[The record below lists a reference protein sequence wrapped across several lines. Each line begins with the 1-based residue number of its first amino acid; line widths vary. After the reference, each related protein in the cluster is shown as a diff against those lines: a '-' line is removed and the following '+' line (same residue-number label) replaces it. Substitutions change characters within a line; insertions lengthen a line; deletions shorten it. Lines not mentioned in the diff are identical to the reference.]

1 MGQIINIDNKNL
13 DTDISV
19 VLDGATYKV
28 GNLDGD
34 VLSRLEAAGDQ
45 PAENR
50 HESLRNEVAA
60 LFGVDPDTF
69 IKTDV
74 RKLAH
79 TLAVVID
86 AIRRASQVSTRTEKR
101 AR

>member
-1 MGQIINIDNKNL
+1 MGQIINIDSKNL
-13 DTDISV
+13 DNDISV
-19 VLDGATYKV
+19 VLDGVTYKV
-28 GNLDGD
+28 GNLD
-34 VLSRLEAAGDQ
+34 SETFTRMEAASAQ
-45 PAENR
+45 EAENR

-69 IKTDV
+69 INTDA

-86 AIRRASQVSTRTEKR
+86 ALRRASQVTSRAEKR